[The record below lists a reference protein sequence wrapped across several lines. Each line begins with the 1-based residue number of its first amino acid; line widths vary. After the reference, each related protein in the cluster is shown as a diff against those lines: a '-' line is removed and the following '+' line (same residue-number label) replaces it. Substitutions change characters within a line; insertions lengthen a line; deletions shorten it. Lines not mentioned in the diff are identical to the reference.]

1 MLKLEN
7 PVSAKKWEGEER
19 EKFYG
24 RLYIRKLILS
34 TSVWGPPLK
43 TFSLGVNLFRIP
55 ASNVDKFVSSAFT
68 RLNEEDSSN
77 EKGCWGGSGR
87 SRAASRPALV
97 RVGRAQ

>member
-7 PVSAKKWEGEER
+7 PVSAKKWEGKKR
-19 EKFYG
+19 NYG

-34 TSVWGPPLK
+34 TSAWGPLLE

-68 RLNEEDSSN
+68 RLNEEVSSN

-87 SRAASRPALV
+87 SRAAPRPALV